1 MTSSSP
7 LAWGATPVLTC
18 MGEVTGDLPSQEWKR
33 KRFQKDR
40 STRSGI
46 AGETISLG
54 IGQGYNNF
62 TMLQMATAYATIAS
76 GGLRFKPRLVREI
89 KDSVQHTTHQR
100 GQRCARTV
108 AAQSLS
114 T

>member
-1 MTSSSP
+1 VTCP
-7 LAWGATPVLTC
+7 LRNGSA
-18 MGEVTGDLPSQEWKR
+18 
-33 KRFQKDR
+33 
-40 STRSGI
+40 SGSERPEHKKWY

-89 KDSVQHTTHQR
+89 KDMVQHTTNAWPATR
-100 GQRCARTV
+100 WSRCRSNPNTW
-108 AAQSLS
+108 